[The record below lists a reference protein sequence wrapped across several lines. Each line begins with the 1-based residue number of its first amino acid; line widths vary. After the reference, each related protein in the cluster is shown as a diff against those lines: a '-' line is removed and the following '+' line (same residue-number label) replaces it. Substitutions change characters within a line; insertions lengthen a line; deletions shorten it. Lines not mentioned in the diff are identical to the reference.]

1 MTDKIL
7 VVDDDQGIRF
17 FLGEAL
23 TKKGYQ
29 VDSATSA
36 EAAISKIKQD
46 AFSLILL
53 DVRLPGMS
61 GIDAIRKIHELE
73 PRAPII
79 VMTAYGSKDLAV
91 RAVQEGAY
99 DFLTKPIKLDEFI
112 IILKRALEKRRLLIE
127 VSRLEDKIKKK
138 YKFENIVGS
147 SGCMQE
153 VFAMVDKVAETDS
166 SVIIYGESGTGKEL
180 IAQALH
186 AHSGR
191 REKSFVKLNCVA
203 IPEGLLES
211 ELFGHE
217 KGSFTGAVS
226 QKIGKFELA
235 NGGTIFLD
243 EIGDMTLA
251 TQAKILRVLQ
261 EREFERVGGTKT
273 VRVDVRIITAT
284 NKDLQKA
291 VEEEKFR
298 EDLYFRLNVVP
309 IYLPPLRERKEDIP
323 PLVEHFLKE
332 ARERVKKHMRSV
344 SSDALDM
351 LIEYNWPGNVR
362 ELENCIE
369 RAAVIASGDL
379 ITKECLPIYI
389 TSSSEKPEFVSKG
402 SLDEALAS
410 EEKKLI
416 LDALRQ
422 TGGVQAKAAK
432 LLGITER
439 SLWHRIKKGDCTMT
453 TSSMVKT
460 YIPSKYAYENLLEK
474 DTAGKILFL
483 LDKLRC
489 VCIYS

>member
-1 MTDKIL
+1 M
-7 VVDDDQGIRF
+7 
-17 FLGEAL
+17 
-23 TKKGYQ
+23 
-29 VDSATSA
+29 
-36 EAAISKIKQD
+36 
-46 AFSLILL
+46 
-53 DVRLPGMS
+53 
-61 GIDAIRKIHELE
+61 
-73 PRAPII
+73 
-79 VMTAYGSKDLAV
+79 
-91 RAVQEGAY
+91 QEGAY

-323 PLVEHFLKE
+323 PLVEHFLRSPRKGKE
-332 ARERVKKHMRSV
+332 THAQ
-344 SSDALDM
+344 
-351 LIEYNWPGNVR
+351 
-362 ELENCIE
+362 C
-369 RAAVIASGDL
+369 
-379 ITKECLPIYI
+379 
-389 TSSSEKPEFVSKG
+389 
-402 SLDEALAS
+402 
-410 EEKKLI
+410 
-416 LDALRQ
+416 
-422 TGGVQAKAAK
+422 VQ
-432 LLGITER
+432 R
-439 SLWHRIKKGDCTMT
+439 RIRH
-453 TSSMVKT
+453 
-460 YIPSKYAYENLLEK
+460 AYR
-474 DTAGKILFL
+474 I
-483 LDKLRC
+483 
-489 VCIYS
+489 

>member
-7 VVDDDQGIRF
+7 VVDDDQGIQF

-323 PLVEHFLKE
+323 PL
-332 ARERVKKHMRSV
+332 
-344 SSDALDM
+344 
-351 LIEYNWPGNVR
+351 
-362 ELENCIE
+362 
-369 RAAVIASGDL
+369 
-379 ITKECLPIYI
+379 
-389 TSSSEKPEFVSKG
+389 
-402 SLDEALAS
+402 
-410 EEKKLI
+410 
-416 LDALRQ
+416 
-422 TGGVQAKAAK
+422 
-432 LLGITER
+432 
-439 SLWHRIKKGDCTMT
+439 
-453 TSSMVKT
+453 
-460 YIPSKYAYENLLEK
+460 
-474 DTAGKILFL
+474 
-483 LDKLRC
+483 
-489 VCIYS
+489 